1 MIAAKTSEK
10 LLSAVTASFGAAA
23 LSGEPDTEGLDPD
36 VAKILASVSQGLELR
51 DYLVRLAWQN
61 RINPEFEGKPVMAKE
76 DGKTINMKKGGLQL
90 TVVGPMQPELRRL
103 QKAYDKFL
111 KEHPEKKKATA
122 ALAAFTKDNSIP
134 NLSSIVV
141 LAEVGD
147 KRMLLTGDARGD
159 KILQGL
165 QLTGRLGPDKASTFH
180 VDVLK
185 APHHGSARNLEPDF
199 FERITAKHYVFSG
212 NGDYGNPERE
222 TLEMLWKARGD
233 ADYTIHLTYL
243 ITDIDAMRQ
252 KDWLKEQNK
261 ERRNNKPVR
270 PDWSPAQHSLTA
282 FFDAHETFK
291 NKVSIVEKDKP
302 HVINLLDEVGF

>member
-1 MIAAKTSEK
+1 
-10 LLSAVTASFGAAA
+10 
-23 LSGEPDTEGLDPD
+23 
-36 VAKILASVSQGLELR
+36 
-51 DYLVRLAWQN
+51 
-61 RINPEFEGKPVMAKE
+61 
-76 DGKTINMKKGGLQL
+76 
-90 TVVGPMQPELRRL
+90 MQPELRAL

-147 KRMLLTGDARGD
+147 KRVLLTGDARGD
-159 KILQGL
+159 KILKGL
-165 QLTGRLGPDKASTFH
+165 QLKGRLGPDKASTLH

-185 APHHGSARNLEPDF
+185 APHHGSARNLEQDF

-222 TLEMLWKARGD
+222 TLEMLWKARGE
-233 ADYTIHLTYL
+233 ADYTIHLTYP
-243 ITDIDAMRQ
+243 IEEIDDRRQ
-252 KDWLKEQNK
+252 KDWIKEQNK

-270 PDWSPAQHSLTA
+270 PDWSATQHSLTA
-282 FFDAHETFK
+282 FFNEHETFK
-291 NKVSIVEKDKP
+291 NKISIVEKNKP